1 MAINIPIITSL
12 EDKGIKAA
20 KAAFANF
27 KTSVGDA
34 QGGLNKFKAGSKS
47 VMDGV
52 AANAGTFAIAGG
64 IAFAKFAADG
74 ITAFQNL
81 AIEADKFS
89 GATGLAVEDASRWM
103 EVGGDIG
110 IGVESIQIAI
120 GKMNQEIGKNPN
132 LFRDLGVDLVYS
144 KDGALDVNAT
154 FLNTIQHLKDIKDPA
169 QRAAEGVK
177 LLGRGWK
184 DMSQFINIGSEQL
197 SKNLKS
203 VSNEQVIDPEE
214 VAKAKDLRDTMK
226 DLGDQVDRL
235 KLALGEALGPVVRVF
250 AKGLEVVLGA
260 KDIWDSFVKGA
271 NDAMDEVGSTLKEGV
286 QDVWHAFFGGGGPD
300 PIPVY
305 AENMRLAKEDTKN
318 FLEITKKA
326 RVDALD
332 PLRNAIDKTTT
343 ALENA
348 ETAWKTLTD
357 SLDREVAL
365 DDAAAKLAEVEAAAA
380 KAFGSGAQ
388 ADIDAYQKLQAQ
400 YIGILAGISGGIDNI
415 SSKEILFKFR
425 TEGDAAA
432 LEYARYLARGAEY
445 GGITQEQALT
455 LAGISTVSGARASGG
470 PVSAGS
476 SYLVGERGMELF
488 TPSSSGTITPNGALG
503 GSTINVTVTSAN
515 PDDVVSAIQK
525 WVRKNGSLPL
535 AVTSGIRY

>member
-1 MAINIPIITSL
+1 MAIRIPIITDL
-12 EDKGIKAA
+12 QDEGLKRA
-20 KAAFANF
+20 KLAFGDF
-27 KTSVGDA
+27 KKSVAEA
-34 QGGLNKFKAGSKS
+34 QGGMNKFKAGTKS
-47 VMDGV
+47 VFDSV
-52 AANAGTFAIAGG
+52 KANAGTFAIAGAA
-64 IAFAKFAADG
+64 AFAKFAADG
-74 ITAFQNL
+74 IKAFQNL
-81 AIEADKFS
+81 ALEADKFS

-103 EVGGDIG
+103 EVGSDIG

-132 LFRDLGVDLVYS
+132 LFRDLGVDLIYS

-154 FLNTIQHLKDIKDPA
+154 FLNTIQHLKNIKNPA

-184 DMSQFINIGSEQL
+184 EMSQFINIGSEQL

-203 VSNEQVIDPEE
+203 VSNEQVIDPKE
-214 VAKAKDLRDTMK
+214 VAKAKELRDTMK
-226 DLGDQVDRL
+226 DLGDQVERV

-250 AKGLEVVLGA
+250 AKGLDIVLGA
-260 KDIWDSFVKGA
+260 KDIWDGFINGA
-271 NDAMDEVGSTLKEGV
+271 ADALNEVGSTLKEGV

-348 ETAWKTLTD
+348 DTAWKTLTN

-365 DDAAAKLAEVEAAAA
+365 DNATAKLAEVEAAAA

-388 ADIDAYQKLQAQ
+388 ADIDAYQKLQAE
-400 YIGILAGISGGIDNI
+400 YIAILAGISGGIDNI

-445 GGITQEQALT
+445 GGITQEQALN
-455 LAGISTVSGARASGG
+455 LAGIPSVSIPHRASGG
-470 PVSAGS
+470 PVMAGK
-476 SYLVGERGMELF
+476 SYLVGERGPELF
-488 TPSSSGTITPNGALG
+488 TPNSSGGITSNSALSSGT
-503 GSTINVTVTSAN
+503 TINVTVNGGDPNS
-515 PDDVVSAIQK
+515 I
-525 WVRKNGSLPL
+525 VRALQQY
-535 AVTSGIRY
+535 VRQSGPVPVNTRAM